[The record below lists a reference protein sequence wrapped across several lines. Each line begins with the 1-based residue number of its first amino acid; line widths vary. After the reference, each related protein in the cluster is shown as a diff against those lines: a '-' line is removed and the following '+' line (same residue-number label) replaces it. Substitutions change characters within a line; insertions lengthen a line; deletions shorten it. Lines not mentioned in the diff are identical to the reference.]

1 MMRTADGYFCKI
13 DGAYL
18 TLEWDLLIY
27 FEAPDENGD
36 GLIYPG
42 ITAKGEEMPYRL
54 IRIG

>member
-1 MMRTADGYFCKI
+1 MRTADGYFCKI